1 MDATTG
7 PVHYHKL
14 QLWEPGVESEEEEE
28 EEEEEIAEPLVLSL
42 RRLQNTPRCHIL
54 GSLLQ

>member
-7 PVHYHKL
+7 PVHYQKL
-14 QLWEPGVESEEEEE
+14 QLWEPGMESEEEE

-42 RRLQNTPRCHIL
+42 RRLQNTPW
-54 GSLLQ
+54 